1 MALITCQECSRSISE
16 HAVSCPGCGAPV
28 SNLTHTPPTSGLPMM
43 SAQDH
48 SATKNAVWGTIIG
61 LLIVIAGAL
70 VHEDLPGYGQLGLVY
85 SLAFAVAGIGAL
97 VSIYR
102 LANLVTT
109 TPWLWLALCLIP
121 VVGLGVLIYLLTK
134 GFLTLRTKVS
144 SRKALGY

>member
-1 MALITCQECSRSISE
+1 MALITCQECGRSISE
-16 HAVSCPGCGAPV
+16 HAAFCPGCGAPA
-28 SNLTHTPPTSGLPMM
+28 SNRTHTAPAIEAPRISI
-43 SAQDH
+43 QDH
-48 SATKNAVWGTIIG
+48 AAVKNAVGGTIIG

-70 VHEDLPGYGQLGLVY
+70 LREYLPGYGQLALIY

-109 TPWLWLALCLIP
+109 MPWLWLALFLVP
-121 VVGLGVLIYLLTK
+121 VVGLGALIYLLTK
-134 GFLTLRTKVS
+134 GFLILRTKAS

>member
-1 MALITCQECSRSISE
+1 MI
-16 HAVSCPGCGAPV
+16 
-28 SNLTHTPPTSGLPMM
+28 

-48 SATKNAVWGTIIG
+48 AATKNAVWGTIIG
-61 LLIVIAGAL
+61 LLIVMAGAL

-102 LANLVTT
+102 LAKLVTT
-109 TPWLWLALCLIP
+109 MPWLWLALCLIP
-121 VVGLGVLIYLLTK
+121 VVGLGALIYLLTK